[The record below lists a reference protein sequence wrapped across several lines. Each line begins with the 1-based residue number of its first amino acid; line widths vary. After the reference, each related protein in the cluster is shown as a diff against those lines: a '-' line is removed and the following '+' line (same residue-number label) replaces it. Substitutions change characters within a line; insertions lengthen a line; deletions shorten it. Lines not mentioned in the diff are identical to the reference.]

1 MSGRHS
7 VEAKGG
13 IATFAFA
20 SFDETVDC
28 TAVIVTYNSAADIT
42 GLLDT
47 LPAAAAGLR
56 VRVVVVDNDSADD
69 IAQVI
74 SRYPGVML
82 IPAGG
87 NLGYAGGINVGRRNL
102 GDTRSVLILNPD
114 LQLAPGSLRRLA
126 DALGEPGGGAAVPRF
141 LDEHS
146 NRFPS
151 LRREPTVLRA
161 LGDALLGKRWPD
173 RPAWLSE
180 MVWGAQPYQ
189 RAGTVDWATGAVM
202 MISTEADG
210 AIGDWD
216 DDRFFLYSEETD
228 YCRRLRDAGYAIRY
242 VPDATVRHEGGGSGT
257 GADLY
262 ALNSVNRVRYYA
274 KYHSAATTALFRLVV
289 VLHEALRATRPAS
302 RRALR
307 ALLWRRNWASL
318 PGPRPASPPAPVAPA
333 PAGTSART
341 GKPPAETRHSTI
353 PPQPEAP
360 VD

>member
-1 MSGRHS
+1 MTGRHS

-13 IATFAFA
+13 VATFAFA
-20 SFDETVDC
+20 SFDEAVDC
-28 TAVIVTYNSAADIT
+28 TAVIVTYNSAADIG

-56 VRVVVVDNDSADD
+56 VRVVVVDNDSTDD

-102 GDTRSVLILNPD
+102 GETKAVLILNPD
-114 LQLAPGSLRRLA
+114 LQLAPGSLRRLT
-126 DALGEPGGGAAVPRF
+126 DALAEPGTGAVVPKF
-141 LDEHS
+141 LDEES
-146 NRFPS
+146 DPFPS
-151 LRREPTVLRA
+151 LRREPTVPRA
-161 LGDALLGKRWPD
+161 LGDALLGKKWPD

-180 MVWGAQPYQ
+180 MIWSARPYQ
-189 RAGTVDWATGAVM
+189 EAGPVDWATGAVL
-202 MISTEADG
+202 MISAEADEAVG
-210 AIGDWD
+210 PWD

-242 VPDATVRHEGGGSGT
+242 VPDATVRHRGGGSGS
-257 GADLY
+257 GPDLY

-274 KYHSAATTALFRLVV
+274 KYHGPVGTALFHGVV
-289 VLHEALRATRPAS
+289 VLHELIRAPRPAS

-307 ALLWRRNWASL
+307 ALLSRRDRATL
-318 PGPRPASPPAPVAPA
+318 PGPRTASPPEDPH
-333 PAGTSART
+333 
-341 GKPPAETRHSTI
+341 E
-353 PPQPEAP
+353 
-360 VD
+360 